1 MDASIA
7 TIFLEFAQGS
17 FKTALMILAILTP
30 IMVTLEIVKDTNVLE
45 KLAAF
50 SAPLMRR
57 LSLSP
62 EASFPLLA
70 GVVFGISY
78 GSGVILQ
85 VAKEGRINQRDL
97 LLLSIFFG
105 ACHGMIEDPAIFAAI
120 GAHWPLLVLTRVVAA
135 FSLVMIIGR
144 LVPATVASQ

>member
-1 MDASIA
+1 MDAGIA
-7 TIFLEFAQGS
+7 EIFGEFLRGS
-17 FKTALMILAILTP
+17 FNTALMILVILTP
-30 IMVTLEIVKDTNVLE
+30 IMVTLEVIKDTHLLE
-45 KLAAF
+45 KIAKF
-50 SAPLMRR
+50 TSPLMR
-57 LSLSP
+57 LLTLSP

-85 VAKEGRINQRDL
+85 VAKEGRITKRDL

-120 GAHWPLLVLTRVVAA
+120 GAHWPILVFTRVISA
-135 FSLVMIIGR
+135 FVLVIIIGR
-144 LVPATVASQ
+144 LYPLESVVD